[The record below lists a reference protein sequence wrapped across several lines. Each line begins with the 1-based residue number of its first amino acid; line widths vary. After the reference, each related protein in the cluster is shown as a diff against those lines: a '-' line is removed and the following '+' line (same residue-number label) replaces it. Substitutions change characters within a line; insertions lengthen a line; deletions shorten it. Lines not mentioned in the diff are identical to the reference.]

1 MSASISGQEL
11 SQWRQQAIADLAQ
24 AQLSPKEVDIFLQA
38 VTDLDTLS
46 LRLQSFREREKIPL
60 SYSWSEITKRWQ
72 KRLQARVP
80 LQYLLESVVWRN
92 FTLKV
97 SPEVLIPR
105 PETELL
111 IDIVGETVRGDDGGI
126 WVDLGTGSGAIA
138 IGLASILTK
147 AEIYAIDYSQTAL
160 AIAKENIIKTGFA
173 DRIILKQG
181 SWWTPLEKWKGQISG
196 MVSNPP
202 YIPSAEILDLQIE
215 VREHEPRL
223 ALDGGE
229 DGLTALRYLVATA
242 PDYLRSGGL
251 WLVEMRAGQGEK
263 VAQMLENQGNYRQIQ
278 IINDLAGFDRFVLA
292 ERI

>member
-1 MSASISGQEL
+1 VSASISGQEL
-11 SQWRQQAIADLAQ
+11 SQWRQQAIADLQQ

-38 VTDLDTLS
+38 VTDIDTLS

-72 KRLQARVP
+72 KRLQSRVP

-111 IDIVGETVRGDDGGI
+111 IDIVAETVRGEEGGI

-160 AIAKENIIKTGFA
+160 AIAKENIINTGFA

-196 MVSNPP
+196 MLSNPP

>member
-11 SQWRQQAIADLAQ
+11 SQWRQQAIADLEQ

-72 KRLQARVP
+72 KRLQSRVP

-138 IGLASILTK
+138 IALASILTK

-160 AIAKENIIKTGFA
+160 AIAKENIINTGFA

-181 SWWTPLEKWKGQISG
+181 SWWTPLEKWQGQIRG

>member
-24 AQLSPKEVDIFLQA
+24 AQLSAKEVDIFLQA

-160 AIAKENIIKTGFA
+160 AIAKENIINTGFA

-196 MVSNPP
+196 MLSNPP

>member
-72 KRLQARVP
+72 KRLKARVP

-111 IDIVGETVRGDDGGI
+111 IDIVGETVRGDDVGI

-160 AIAKENIIKTGFA
+160 AIAKENIINTGFA

>member
-147 AEIYAIDYSQTAL
+147 AEIYATDYSPTAL
-160 AIAKENIIKTGFA
+160 AIAKENIINTGFA

-181 SWWTPLEKWKGQISG
+181 SWWTPLEKWQGQISG

>member
-138 IGLASILTK
+138 IGLANILTK

>member
-1 MSASISGQEL
+1 VSASISGQEL

-24 AQLSPKEVDIFLQA
+24 AQLSAKEVDIFLQA

-72 KRLQARVP
+72 KRLQVRVP

-92 FTLKV
+92 FNLKV
-97 SPEVLIPR
+97 SPGVLIPR

-160 AIAKENIIKTGFA
+160 AIAKENIINTGFA
-173 DRIILKQG
+173 ERIILKQG
-181 SWWTPLEKWKGQISG
+181 SWWTPLEKWQGQISG
-196 MVSNPP
+196 MLSNPP

>member
-11 SQWRQQAIADLAQ
+11 SQWRQQAIADLQQ

-38 VTDLDTLS
+38 VTDIDTLS

-72 KRLQARVP
+72 KRLKARVP

-111 IDIVGETVRGDDGGI
+111 IDIVAETVRGEEGGI

-147 AEIYAIDYSQTAL
+147 AEIYASDYSQTAL
-160 AIAKENIIKTGFA
+160 AIAKENIINTGFA

-229 DGLTALRYLVATA
+229 DGLTALRYLAATA

>member
-11 SQWRQQAIADLAQ
+11 SQWRQQAIADLEQ

-72 KRLQARVP
+72 KRLQSRVP

-97 SPEVLIPR
+97 SPGVLIPR

-160 AIAKENIIKTGFA
+160 AIAKENIINTGFA
-173 DRIILKQG
+173 ERIILKQG
-181 SWWTPLEKWKGQISG
+181 SWWTPLEKWQGQISG
-196 MVSNPP
+196 MLSNPP

>member
-11 SQWRQQAIADLAQ
+11 SQWRQQAIADLEQ
-24 AQLSPKEVDIFLQA
+24 AQISPKEVDIFLQA

-72 KRLQARVP
+72 KRLQTRVP

-181 SWWTPLEKWKGQISG
+181 SWWTPLEKWKGQIRG
-196 MVSNPP
+196 MLSNPP

>member
-1 MSASISGQEL
+1 MTASISGQEL
-11 SQWRQQAIADLAQ
+11 SQWRQQAIANLAQ

-111 IDIVGETVRGDDGGI
+111 IDIVGETVRGEDGGI

-160 AIAKENIIKTGFA
+160 AIAKENIINTGFA

-196 MVSNPP
+196 MLSNPP

>member
-1 MSASISGQEL
+1 VSASISGQEL

-24 AQLSPKEVDIFLQA
+24 AQLSAKEVDIFLQA

-72 KRLQARVP
+72 KRLQTRVP

-97 SPEVLIPR
+97 SPGVLIPR

-147 AEIYAIDYSQTAL
+147 AEIYATDYSPTAL
-160 AIAKENIIKTGFA
+160 AIAKENIINTGFA

-202 YIPSAEILDLQIE
+202 YIPSAEIPDLQIE

-229 DGLTALRYLVATA
+229 DGLQSIQHLVATA

>member
-1 MSASISGQEL
+1 VTASISGQEL
-11 SQWRQQAIADLAQ
+11 SQWRQQAIADLEQ
-24 AQLSPKEVDIFLQA
+24 AQISPKEVDIFLQA
-38 VTDLDTLS
+38 VTDLDNLS

-72 KRLQARVP
+72 KRLQSRVP

-196 MVSNPP
+196 MLSNPP

>member
-1 MSASISGQEL
+1 VSASISGQEL

-24 AQLSPKEVDIFLQA
+24 AQLSAKEVDIFLQA

-92 FTLKV
+92 FILKV
-97 SPEVLIPR
+97 SPAVLIPR

-111 IDIVGETVRGDDGGI
+111 IDIVAETVRGEEGGI

-160 AIAKENIIKTGFA
+160 AIAKENIINTGFA

-229 DGLTALRYLVATA
+229 DGLTALRYLAATA

>member
-11 SQWRQQAIADLAQ
+11 SQWRQQAIADLEQ

-111 IDIVGETVRGDDGGI
+111 IDIVGETVRGEEGGI

-160 AIAKENIIKTGFA
+160 AIAKENIINTGFA

-196 MVSNPP
+196 MLSNPP

>member
-72 KRLQARVP
+72 KRLQTRVP

-147 AEIYAIDYSQTAL
+147 AEIYAVDYSQTAL

-196 MVSNPP
+196 MLSNPP

>member
-11 SQWRQQAIADLAQ
+11 SQWRQQAIADLEQ

-38 VTDLDTLS
+38 VTDIDTLS

-72 KRLQARVP
+72 KRLQSRVP

-111 IDIVGETVRGDDGGI
+111 IDIVGETVRGEDGGI

-160 AIAKENIIKTGFA
+160 AIAKENIINTGFV

-181 SWWTPLEKWKGQISG
+181 SWWTPLEKWQGQISG
-196 MVSNPP
+196 MLSNPP

>member
-11 SQWRQQAIADLAQ
+11 SQWRQQAIADLEQ

-72 KRLQARVP
+72 KRLKARVP

-160 AIAKENIIKTGFA
+160 AIAKENIINTGFA

-181 SWWTPLEKWKGQISG
+181 SWWTPLEKWKGQIRG
-196 MVSNPP
+196 MLSNPP

-263 VAQMLENQGNYRQIQ
+263 VVQMLENQGNYRQIQ

>member
-72 KRLQARVP
+72 KRLKARVP

-111 IDIVGETVRGDDGGI
+111 IDIVGETVRGDDVGI

-160 AIAKENIIKTGFA
+160 AIAKENIINTGFA

-196 MVSNPP
+196 MLSNPP

>member
-11 SQWRQQAIADLAQ
+11 SQWRQQAIADLEQ

-38 VTDLDTLS
+38 VTDIDTLS

-72 KRLQARVP
+72 KRLQSRVP

-111 IDIVGETVRGDDGGI
+111 IDIVGETVRGEEGGI

-160 AIAKENIIKTGFA
+160 AIAKENIINTGFA

-196 MVSNPP
+196 MLSNPP

-251 WLVEMRAGQGEK
+251 WLVEMRACQGEK

>member
-1 MSASISGQEL
+1 VSASISGQEL
-11 SQWRQQAIADLAQ
+11 SQWRQQAIADLEQ

-97 SPEVLIPR
+97 SPAVLIPR

-160 AIAKENIIKTGFA
+160 AIAKENIINTGFA

-196 MVSNPP
+196 MLSNPP

>member
-11 SQWRQQAIADLAQ
+11 SQWRQQAIADLEQ

-72 KRLQARVP
+72 KRLQSRVP

-160 AIAKENIIKTGFA
+160 AIAKENIINTGFA

-196 MVSNPP
+196 MLSNPP

>member
-1 MSASISGQEL
+1 VSASISGQEL
-11 SQWRQQAIADLAQ
+11 SQWRQQAIADLEQ

-38 VTDLDTLS
+38 VTDIDTLS

-72 KRLQARVP
+72 KRLQSRVP

-111 IDIVGETVRGDDGGI
+111 IDIVGETVRGEEGGI

-147 AEIYAIDYSQTAL
+147 AEIYAIDYSKTAL
-160 AIAKENIIKTGFA
+160 AIAKENIINTGFA

-196 MVSNPP
+196 MLSNPP

>member
-111 IDIVGETVRGDDGGI
+111 IDIVGETVRGEDGGI

>member
-1 MSASISGQEL
+1 VTASISGQEL
-11 SQWRQQAIADLAQ
+11 SQWRQQAIADLERSQ
-24 AQLSPKEVDIFLQA
+24 ISPKEVDIFLQA

-160 AIAKENIIKTGFA
+160 AIAKENIINPGFA

-196 MVSNPP
+196 MLSNPP

>member
-111 IDIVGETVRGDDGGI
+111 IDIVGETLRGDDGGI

-160 AIAKENIIKTGFA
+160 AIAKENIINTGFA

-181 SWWTPLEKWKGQISG
+181 SWWTPLGKWKGQISG

>member
-11 SQWRQQAIADLAQ
+11 SQWRQQAIADLEQ

-72 KRLQARVP
+72 KRLQSRVP

-111 IDIVGETVRGDDGGI
+111 IDIVGETVRGEDGGI

-160 AIAKENIIKTGFA
+160 AIAKENIINTGFA

-196 MVSNPP
+196 MLSNPP

>member
-1 MSASISGQEL
+1 VSASISGQEL
-11 SQWRQQAIADLAQ
+11 SQWRQQAIADLEQ

-38 VTDLDTLS
+38 VTDIDTLS

-72 KRLQARVP
+72 KRLQSRVP

-111 IDIVGETVRGDDGGI
+111 IDIVGETVRGEEGGI

-160 AIAKENIIKTGFA
+160 AIAKENIINTGFA

-196 MVSNPP
+196 MLSNPP

-251 WLVEMRAGQGEK
+251 WLVEMRACQGEK

>member
-1 MSASISGQEL
+1 VSASISGQEL
-11 SQWRQQAIADLAQ
+11 SQWRQQAIADLQQ
-24 AQLSPKEVDIFLQA
+24 AQLSAKEVDIFLQA

-111 IDIVGETVRGDDGGI
+111 IDIVAETVRGEEGGI

-147 AEIYAIDYSQTAL
+147 AEIYAIDYSKTAL
-160 AIAKENIIKTGFA
+160 AIAKENIINTGFA

-196 MVSNPP
+196 MLSNPP

>member
-72 KRLQARVP
+72 KRLQTRVP

-111 IDIVGETVRGDDGGI
+111 IDIVGETVRGDDVGI

-160 AIAKENIIKTGFA
+160 AIAKENIINTGFA

-196 MVSNPP
+196 MLSNPP

>member
-72 KRLQARVP
+72 KRLKARVP
-80 LQYLLESVVWRN
+80 LQYLLESVVWRD

-111 IDIVGETVRGDDGGI
+111 IDIVGETFRGDDGGI

-147 AEIYAIDYSQTAL
+147 AEIYAIDYSPTAL

>member
-1 MSASISGQEL
+1 VSASISGQEL
-11 SQWRQQAIADLAQ
+11 SQWRQQAIADLEQ

-111 IDIVGETVRGDDGGI
+111 IDIVAETVRGEEGGI

-160 AIAKENIIKTGFA
+160 AIAKENIINTGFA

-196 MVSNPP
+196 MLSNPP

-229 DGLTALRYLVATA
+229 DGLTALRYLAATA

-278 IINDLAGFDRFVLA
+278 IINDLAAFDRFVLA

>member
-11 SQWRQQAIADLAQ
+11 SQWRQQAIADLEQ

-97 SPEVLIPR
+97 SPAVLIPR

-160 AIAKENIIKTGFA
+160 AIAKENIINTGFA

-196 MVSNPP
+196 MLSNPP

>member
-97 SPEVLIPR
+97 SPDVLIPR

-147 AEIYAIDYSQTAL
+147 AEIYAIDYSPTAL

-278 IINDLAGFDRFVLA
+278 IINDLAGFDRFVLV

>member
-11 SQWRQQAIADLAQ
+11 SQWRQQAIADLEQ
-24 AQLSPKEVDIFLQA
+24 AQISPKEVDIFLQA

-160 AIAKENIIKTGFA
+160 AIAKENIINTGFA

-196 MVSNPP
+196 MLSNPP

>member
-72 KRLQARVP
+72 KRLKARVP

>member
-11 SQWRQQAIADLAQ
+11 SQWRQQAIADLQQ

-38 VTDLDTLS
+38 VTDIDTLS

-111 IDIVGETVRGDDGGI
+111 IDIVAETVRGEEGGI

-160 AIAKENIIKTGFA
+160 AIAKENIINTGFA

-196 MVSNPP
+196 MLSNPP

-229 DGLTALRYLVATA
+229 DGLTALRYLAATA

>member
-72 KRLQARVP
+72 KRLKARVP

-111 IDIVGETVRGDDGGI
+111 IDIVGETVRGDDVGI

-196 MVSNPP
+196 MLSNPP

>member
-11 SQWRQQAIADLAQ
+11 SQWRQQAIADLEQ

-72 KRLQARVP
+72 KRLKARVP

-147 AEIYAIDYSQTAL
+147 AEIYAIDYSHTAL
-160 AIAKENIIKTGFA
+160 AIAKENIINTGFA

-196 MVSNPP
+196 MLSNPP

>member
-1 MSASISGQEL
+1 VSASISGQEL

-72 KRLQARVP
+72 KRLKARVP
-80 LQYLLESVVWRN
+80 LQYLLESVVWRD

-97 SPEVLIPR
+97 SPGVLIPR

-111 IDIVGETVRGDDGGI
+111 IDIVGETVRGDDVGI

-160 AIAKENIIKTGFA
+160 AIAKENIINTGFA

-196 MVSNPP
+196 MLSNPP